1 MHIKTR
7 VLNCTRRIFNLFRM
21 RNNAGRSEPRV
32 TLLISN
38 FMRRFDTKTRL
49 WNGFSAMHGG
59 YSAPL
64 WVPLLGDIDSAD
76 VSGFYKR
83 QRVAC
88 GSKCLTHLRAPGA
101 ALFVFSFPFFFSH
114 GHAEFWPQSAGNI
127 SPKSVLITLDVVCM
141 CVCFCQFCP
150 GVTEA
155 SVYLF
160 KMRKPCRI
168 LAPLQ

>member
-1 MHIKTR
+1 
-7 VLNCTRRIFNLFRM
+7 M
-21 RNNAGRSEPRV
+21 RNNAGRSETRV

-49 WNGFSAMHGG
+49 WNGLSAMHAG

-83 QRVAC
+83 QRAAC
-88 GSKCLTHLRAPGA
+88 GSRCLTHLRAPG
-101 ALFVFSFPFFFSH
+101 LRYSFFSFPFFFFSH

-127 SPKSVLITLDVVCM
+127 SPKSVLITLDVCLYVC
-141 CVCFCQFCP
+141 VFLPVLPRGNRGFSI
-150 GVTEA
+150 
-155 SVYLF
+155 SV
-160 KMRKPCRI
+160 
-168 LAPLQ
+168 